1 MCVYD
6 LAMTQAVEVGE
17 KSERKARGAFFT
29 PPTIANFL
37 ARWAIHGNISA
48 RVLDPTCGEG
58 VFLLAAARQL
68 RDLGAV
74 QEKLHDQVHGVDLHD
89 GSLAETGRLLQQEDL
104 DANLITADLF
114 ELAPPS
120 EMFPSIGAFDAVIGN
135 PPFVRYQQH
144 IGEARRISAVA
155 ALRQGVRLS
164 GLASSWA

>member
-1 MCVYD
+1 
-6 LAMTQAVEVGE
+6 MTQAIEVVE
-17 KSERKARGAFFT
+17 SPIERKARGAFFT
-29 PPTIANFL
+29 PPPMANFL
-37 ARWAIHGNISA
+37 ARWAIHGNASA

-68 RDLGAV
+68 RDLGTP
-74 QEKLHDQVHGVDLHD
+74 EDRLRDQVHGVDLHD
-89 GSLAETGRLLQQEDL
+89 GSLAETGRLLEQEGLAADL
-104 DANLITADLF
+104 LTADLF

-144 IGEARRISAVA
+144 IGESRRVSVLA

-164 GLASSWA
+164 GLASSWAA